1 MPSYRG
7 FSPRDSLV
15 LLLAISGR
23 SSLMSD
29 AMQHGMMSGR
39 LSFGSMSECRTM
51 RSVFI
56 TAVVA
61 VVSCYTASAQKKM
74 LFEHLTVKEGLSQGS
89 VTCILQD
96 RQGFMWF
103 GTQDGLNRY
112 NGYTLKVFRH
122 DPADPKSL
130 SENFITSIIEDRNG
144 ALWVATVGRED
155 ALNRFE
161 PLTETFARYP
171 RDSVDLRG
179 ALEGSANSSYEE
191 PSGVRWWGK
200 IGGGVTRFDP
210 KTGAKRSFKHD
221 PSDSKSLIDNNV
233 YSVYGDR
240 SGTLWIGTREGLDR
254 FDRETESF
262 VHYRH
267 DDANPMSLGSN
278 WVWPIFEDR
287 SGVLWVGTFG
297 GGLNRFDRAAGT
309 FTRFKHSE
317 TDPRSLA
324 DDQMYSISQD
334 RSGIIWVGTA
344 DHGVDRFHPELGAFL
359 HYSHDPANPASLV
372 DNMIKAIHVDRAGV
386 PWIGTTGGLDRFDRS
401 KGTFTHFSHNALKP
415 RSIIANVTQTIYED
429 RSGTLWIGM
438 LSSGLERFDRRTGV
452 FTHYRH
458 DPTNPHSLS
467 DNRVYALLEDHA
479 GNLWVGNYGGGLNLL
494 DRKSGKFT
502 VYTHSDS
509 IPGSLSARG
518 VWALCEDHEGVLWV
532 GTSGG
537 GLNRFDREKGSF
549 THFKHSEADTKSLSD
564 DLVLS
569 ILEDRSGTLWVGTL
583 GGLNRLDRVRGTFKR
598 YREKDGLANDL
609 ILGILEDGHGN
620 LWISTN
626 KGLSKFDPLHE
637 TFRNYGESD
646 GLQGDEFNQNAYARS
661 PVTGE
666 MYFGG
671 GNGFNVFHPDSVR
684 GNPYVPP
691 VVFSMFTRY
700 NTDDKEGKPIAE
712 KGIAAR
718 PEITLSYKDNVAT
731 FEFAALNYY
740 SSSRNQYAYKLEG
753 FSDNWIQ
760 LGTDHEA
767 TFTNL
772 DGGEYLLRVKG
783 SNNDGVWNEEG
794 ASLRLTVT
802 PPWWKTR
809 WAYGSYALLVLGFF
823 YTVRR
828 FEINRREQKM
838 KVRES
843 ELRAK
848 AVEAEKR
855 ALEAENERQ
864 TKELEDARNLQ
875 LSMLPKDV
883 PRLPDYDIAVF
894 MKTATEVGGDYY
906 DFNVAQD
913 GTFNVAFGDA
923 TGHGMQAGT
932 IVTLM
937 KGLFVSDA
945 ARFDIQTFF
954 NHCSR
959 AIKEIRLARLFM
971 AFTLVRLKG
980 NSLSFSSAGMP
991 PVYLYR
997 KNGGTVEEILLKGM
1011 PLGAMKNF
1019 PYALH
1024 ETELQRGDTVLL
1036 LTDGLPEQKN
1046 AAGEMFDYAKVQ
1058 SMLAEIGAG
1067 TPDDI
1072 IAQLI
1077 KAGESWMDSAV
1088 QDDDITLLV
1097 IKMRE

>member
-1 MPSYRG
+1 M
-7 FSPRDSLV
+7 
-15 LLLAISGR
+15 
-23 SSLMSD
+23 
-29 AMQHGMMSGR
+29 
-39 LSFGSMSECRTM
+39 
-51 RSVFI
+51 
-56 TAVVA
+56 VA
-61 VVSCYTASAQKKM
+61 VALCFTASAQKKM

-112 NGYTLKVFRH
+112 NGYTTRVFRH

-130 SENFITSIIEDRNG
+130 NENFITSIIEDHNG
-144 ALWVATVGRED
+144 TLWIGTVGQEGV
-155 ALNRFE
+155 LNRFE
-161 PLTETFARYP
+161 PLTETFTRYP

-179 ALEGSANSSYEE
+179 ALEGNANSTYEE
-191 PSGVRWWGK
+191 PSGIRWWGR

-210 KTGAKRSFKHD
+210 KTGTKRVFKHD

-240 SGTLWIGTREGLDR
+240 SGTIWIGTREGLDR
-254 FDRETESF
+254 FDREMEVF

-267 DDANPMSLGSN
+267 GDQNPMSLGSN
-278 WVWPIFEDR
+278 WVWPVFEDR

-297 GGLNRFDRAAGT
+297 GGLNRFDRATET

-317 TDPRSLA
+317 SDPRSLA
-324 DDQMYSISQD
+324 DDQMYSIYQD

-344 DHGVDRFHPELGAFL
+344 DHGVDRFHPEFGAFL
-359 HYSHDPANPASLV
+359 HYTHDPANPASLV
-372 DNMIKAIHVDRAGV
+372 DHMIKAIHVDRAGV
-386 PWIGTTGGLDRFDRS
+386 PWIGTTSGLDRLDRAR
-401 KGTFTHFSHNALKP
+401 GTFTHFSHSASNP
-415 RSIIANVTQTIYED
+415 RSIIDNTTQTIYED

-438 LSSGLERFDRRTGV
+438 MSSGLERFDRKIGV
-452 FTHYRH
+452 FTHFQH
-458 DPTNPHSLS
+458 DPSNPHSLS
-467 DNRVYALLEDHA
+467 DNRVYALLEDRA
-479 GNLWVGNYGGGLNLL
+479 GDLWVGTYGGGLNRLN
-494 DRKSGKFT
+494 RKTGKFT
-502 VYTHSDS
+502 VYTQRDS
-509 IPGSLSARG
+509 IPGSLSSRG

-537 GLNRFDREKGSF
+537 GLNRFDREKGLF
-549 THFKHSEADTKSLSD
+549 THFKHDDGDPRSLSD
-564 DLVLS
+564 DLVIS
-569 ILEDRSGTLWVGTL
+569 ILEDRAGTLWVGTL
-583 GGLNRLDRVRGTFKR
+583 GGLNRLDRDSGTFR
-598 YREKDGLANDL
+598 HYREKDGLANDL

-637 TFRNYGESD
+637 TFRNYGQSD

-671 GNGFNVFHPDSVR
+671 GNGFNAFHPDSVR
-684 GNPYVPP
+684 GNPYIPP
-691 VVFSMFTRY
+691 VVFSMLTRY
-700 NTDDKEGKPIAE
+700 NTDDKEGKPIKE
-712 KGIAAR
+712 QGIAVKS
-718 PEITLSYKDNVAT
+718 EITLSYKDNVAT

-740 SSSRNQYAYKLEG
+740 STYKNQYAYKLEG
-753 FSDNWIQ
+753 YGDNWIQ
-760 LGTDHEA
+760 LGTDHQA

-772 DGGEYLLRVKG
+772 DGGEYTLRVKG
-783 SNNDGVWNEEG
+783 SNNDGLWNEKG
-794 ASLRLTVT
+794 TSLRLNVT
-802 PPWWKTR
+802 PPWWKTN
-809 WAYGSYALLVLGFF
+809 WAYGTYVLMVLGFL
-823 YTVRR
+823 YGARR
-828 FEINRREQKM
+828 FEINQREQKAKM
-838 KVRES
+838 RES
-843 ELRAK
+843 ELHAK

-864 TKELEDARNLQ
+864 TKELEDARKLQ
-875 LSMLPKDV
+875 LSMLPKEV
-883 PRLPDYDIAVF
+883 PHLPEYDIAVF

-906 DFNVAQD
+906 DFSVGQD
-913 GTFNVAFGDA
+913 NALNIAFGDA

-945 ARFDIQTFF
+945 SRFDILSFF
-954 NHCSR
+954 SRCSM

-997 KNGGTVEEILLKGM
+997 KSNGTVEEIMLKGM

-1019 PYALH
+1019 PYVLH
-1024 ETELQRGDTVLL
+1024 ETKLERGDAVLL

-1046 AAGEMFDYAKVQ
+1046 PAGEMFDYAKVQ
-1058 SMLAEIGAG
+1058 NMFAEIGTAQ
-1067 TPDDI
+1067 PNDI
-1072 IAQLI
+1072 ITYLV
-1077 KAGESWMDSAV
+1077 KAGESWMNGSI

-1097 IKMRE
+1097 VKVKE